1 MTRGR
6 RSYSERKDGKKRSL
20 ICLTLLYSFESPGVG
35 MPDFQDFQ
43 DCRLERPQQ
52 PTKHK
57 CYISFV
63 FLSLFTC
70 GRAKTII
77 MLQCHAQRKF
87 APNWAR
93 TTFKNFIPCKNTHKI
108 PAMSTPSLEKKRK
121 NEYGCSACLP

>member
-77 MLQCHAQRKF
+77 MLQCHAQRNSLPTGH
-87 APNWAR
+87 APLLR
-93 TTFKNFIPCKNTHKI
+93 TSSPVKTHTK
-108 PAMSTPSLEKKRK
+108 SL
-121 NEYGCSACLP
+121 L